1 MKRERQLSLSS
12 RKFTS
17 LPPVTLKSTCQDY
30 LFGFLFAIFVGTTA
44 SGEMQNVL
52 YISKAIVERWYTWI
66 GDFTIFSLKAC
77 LFCEGT
83 SEILQTP

>member
-1 MKRERQLSLSS
+1 
-12 RKFTS
+12 
-17 LPPVTLKSTCQDY
+17 
-30 LFGFLFAIFVGTTA
+30 
-44 SGEMQNVL
+44 MQNVL

-83 SEILQTP
+83 SEIKQTP